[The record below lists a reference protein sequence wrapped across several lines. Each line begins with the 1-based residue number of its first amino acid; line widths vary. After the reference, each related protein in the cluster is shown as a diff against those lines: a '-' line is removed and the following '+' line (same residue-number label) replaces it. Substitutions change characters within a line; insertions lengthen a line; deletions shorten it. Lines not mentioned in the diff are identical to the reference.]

1 MKIKTGDPADVPRLD
16 LDSTRASREVSSLT
30 TSRPASIGPGPSQ
43 DSIALSSM
51 RDLLQQAL
59 TSGDEARAARI
70 AELRS
75 AIADGSYQVDAVAVS
90 RALIDAHLAGD

>member
-1 MKIKTGDPADVPRLD
+1 
-16 LDSTRASREVSSLT
+16 
-30 TSRPASIGPGPSQ
+30 
-43 DSIALSSM
+43 M